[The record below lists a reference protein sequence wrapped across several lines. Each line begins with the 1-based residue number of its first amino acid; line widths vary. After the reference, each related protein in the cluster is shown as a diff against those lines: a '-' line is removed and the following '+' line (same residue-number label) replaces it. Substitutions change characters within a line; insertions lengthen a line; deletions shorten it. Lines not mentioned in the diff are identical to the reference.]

1 MPKDKNDEIKNEEKT
16 EVKQPTHRLFCQA
29 CTGIAMFYT
38 EGDELPKSVICRACG
53 KPQVVNKDNLIK
65 L

>member
-1 MPKDKNDEIKNEEKT
+1 MPKDEPKKFETKPIETKR
-16 EVKQPTHRLFCQA
+16 PTHRLFCQA

-38 EGDELPKSVICRACG
+38 EGDELPKSVKCHACG
-53 KPQVVNKDNLIK
+53 APQIVSRVNLIK